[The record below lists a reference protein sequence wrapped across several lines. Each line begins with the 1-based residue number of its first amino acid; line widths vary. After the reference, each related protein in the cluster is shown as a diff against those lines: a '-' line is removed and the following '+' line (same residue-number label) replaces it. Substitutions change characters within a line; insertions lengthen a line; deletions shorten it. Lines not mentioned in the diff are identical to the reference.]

1 MDTDVSQLSSPH
13 LYFSALGTAGMQA
26 ESYTDPPAWRQHHVW
41 ARLTKLAGPGQYLR
55 SYWDVLVLGHHSY
68 LLCLGRFCSPYS
80 LLALKFANSVWLSQG
95 CRVNQWNRP
104 NLGLL
109 PHGPGKLLRISHTNW
124 ELHGAPYSMH
134 WCGIQLKVLLLLL
147 LYCACDLKILG
158 KENIFNPF
166 TLCFPISCILFLFEG
181 QETSINPNRNTNLK
195 YQTQTCRPE
204 QMLATHWAVASGYI

>member
-1 MDTDVSQLSSPH
+1 MDTHVSQLSSPR

-26 ESYTDPPAWRQHHVW
+26 ESYTDPPACRQHHVW

-181 QETSINPNRNTNLK
+181 QETSINPKRNTNLK